1 MAMKPDNATRKRVV
15 VTLVVV
21 GGLMGVVAAGNRISD
36 WMASRQPVSM
46 VSPEEMREAERFSR
60 ILGTL
65 SEAVR
70 ILGGRGAYADVI
82 DLVERACPKD
92 DACPASMR
100 RAAGEAY
107 FRTDKAAEAR
117 AALASMLSE
126 NRSPLENMDR
136 LALAGN
142 PEQYKTEVATSLS
155 GASVAQSSPLE
166 ANNVAWG
173 ACLLPVPG
181 IDLEKAEQLARVAV
195 EKSDPESSA
204 TYKNTLGVVLFRQ
217 GKFADAIKMLAAS
230 ETANSDP
237 FNWPFLGA
245 AHAKLGHGAES
256 REWFTKLDK
265 YLLESFGQDTTNRHE
280 LLMFWDEFRG
290 SDE

>member
-15 VTLVVV
+15 ITLVVV
-21 GGLMGVVAAGNRISD
+21 GGLMGVVAAGNRLSD

-70 ILGGRGAYADVI
+70 VLGGRGAYADVI

-142 PEQYKTEVATSLS
+142 PEQYKTEVTTSLS

-217 GKFADAIKMLAAS
+217 GKFADAIKMLDVS
-230 ETANSDP
+230 EKANSDP

-245 AHAKLGHGAES
+245 AHAKLGHSAES
-256 REWFTKLDK
+256 REWFTRLDK

-280 LLMFWDEFRG
+280 LLLFWDELRS

>member
-1 MAMKPDNATRKRVV
+1 VV
-15 VTLVVV
+15 ITLVVV

-70 ILGGRGAYADVI
+70 VLGSRGAYADVI

-100 RAAGEAY
+100 RATGEAY

-142 PEQYKTEVATSLS
+142 PEQYKTEVTTSLS

-217 GKFADAIKMLAAS
+217 GKFADAVKQLDASEKVQRAAS
-230 ETANSDP
+230 GLHASISICWNPSDRTPQTAMSCCCSGMS
-237 FNWPFLGA
+237 FA
-245 AHAKLGHGAES
+245 APMSRLARYTAEI
-256 REWFTKLDK
+256 
-265 YLLESFGQDTTNRHE
+265 
-280 LLMFWDEFRG
+280 
-290 SDE
+290 

>member
-15 VTLVVV
+15 TTLLVV
-21 GGLMGVVAAGNRISD
+21 GGLIGIVAAGGRISD
-36 WMASRQPVSM
+36 WWASRQPVSM

-60 ILGTL
+60 IIGTL
-65 SEAVR
+65 AESVR
-70 ILGGRGAYADVI
+70 ILGTRGAYADVI
-82 DLVERACPKD
+82 ELVGRACPKD

-100 RAAGEAY
+100 RASGEAY
-107 FRTDKAAEAR
+107 FRLDKAAEAR
-117 AALASMLSE
+117 AELASMLSE
-126 NRSPLENMDR
+126 NRGPLENMDR

-142 PEQYKTEVATSLS
+142 PEQYKAEVVTSLS

-166 ANNVAWG
+166 ANNVAWS
-173 ACLLPVPG
+173 ACLLPVAG
-181 IDLEKAEQLARVAV
+181 IDLDKAEQLARVAV

-204 TYKNTLGVVLFRQ
+204 TYKNTLGVVLFRK
-217 GKFADAIKMLAAS
+217 GNFADAVKQLDAS
-230 ETANSDP
+230 EKANSDP

-245 AHAKLGHGAES
+245 SHAKLGHTAES
-256 REWFTKLDK
+256 REWFTRLDK

-280 LLMFWDEFRG
+280 LLLFWDELRG

>member
-15 VTLVVV
+15 TTLLVV
-21 GGLMGVVAAGNRISD
+21 GGLIGLVAAGGRISD
-36 WMASRQPVSM
+36 WLASRQPVSM
-46 VSPEEMREAERFSR
+46 VSREEMREAERFSR
-60 ILGTL
+60 IIGTL
-65 SEAVR
+65 AESIR
-70 ILGGRGAYADVI
+70 MLGSRGSYADVI
-82 DLVERACPKD
+82 DLVGRACPKD

-107 FRTDKAAEAR
+107 FRLDKAEEAR
-117 AALASMLSE
+117 AELASMLSE
-126 NRSPLENMDR
+126 NRGPLENMDR

-142 PEQYKTEVATSLS
+142 PEQYKAEVVTSLA
-155 GASVAQSSPLE
+155 GASIAQSSPLE
-166 ANNVAWG
+166 ANNVAWS
-173 ACLLPVPG
+173 ACLLAVSG

-195 EKSDPESSA
+195 EKADPESSA
-204 TYKNTLGVVLFRQ
+204 TYKNTLGVVLFRK
-217 GKFADAIKMLAAS
+217 GKFEDAIKMLDAS

-265 YLLESFGQDTTNRHE
+265 YLLETFGQDTTNRHE